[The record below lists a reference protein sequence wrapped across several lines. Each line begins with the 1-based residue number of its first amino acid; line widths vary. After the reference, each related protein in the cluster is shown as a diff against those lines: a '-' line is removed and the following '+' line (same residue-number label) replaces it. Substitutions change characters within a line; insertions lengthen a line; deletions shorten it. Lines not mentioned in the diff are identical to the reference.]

1 MPAQAGARSSMKQKL
16 TRSLS
21 SNQWSVDVEAMN
33 NGVQITSLP
42 SLTIMCISFS
52 LFYISPL
59 FIFWNSL
66 FVTVYSVP
74 KSIPVIQQKHWVVP
88 RQLFH
93 VFRVSLF
100 PSYYFPFLPYLL
112 FPFLFSKNGAKSRE
126 TIHLRKC
133 KLVFT
138 NPFYLQT
145 WCSRGSEK
153 CGSLFFMILFL

>member
-42 SLTIMCISFS
+42 SLTIMCISVS

-59 FIFWNSL
+59 FVFWNSFFLL
-66 FVTVYSVP
+66 FTLSLSLLLLYNKNTELCLGSCFMSSV
-74 KSIPVIQQKHWVVP
+74 
-88 RQLFH
+88 FH
-93 VFRVSLF
+93 YFLLIT
-100 PSYYFPFLPYLL
+100 FPFLPHLP